1 MTRIGA
7 ALSEVLDAHAAQH
20 GARGQDLARVIEA
33 IAASAAHLAKVI
45 ASPGTDANLG
55 AKTGGD
61 NSDGDQQRKLDLVAE
76 DICRAAL
83 KAAGVGP
90 YLSEET
96 EAPLTLNPEGA
107 LAVAIDPLDGSS
119 NIEVNGVIGAIFG
132 VLPVPAAARRDPAL
146 AFTQAGRAQ
155 LAAGFVM
162 FGPQTRL
169 VLTLGDGVD
178 VYGLNPATGVFHL
191 TQARL
196 WIPKGWTEYAINAS
210 NHRYWRAPVRRY
222 VDECLAGVDGPRGA
236 NFNMRWAGAL
246 VADAYR
252 IFTRG
257 GVFLYPAD
265 SRRGYEAGRLRLI
278 YEANPMAL
286 LTEQAGGL
294 AIDGLEPILD
304 LVPRRPHERAP
315 LILGSAEEVEVIRS
329 LHLEANAAQAAPVRA
344 RAAV

>member
-1 MTRIGA
+1 MSKTGA
-7 ALSEVLDAHAAQH
+7 ALSDVLESYAARH
-20 GARGQDLARVIEA
+20 GARGHDLARVIAA
-33 IAASAAHLAKVI
+33 IAQASAVLAKVI
-45 ASPGTDANLG
+45 AAPATDAALG
-55 AKTGGD
+55 AKVGSD
-61 NSDGDQQRKLDLVAE
+61 NSDGDQQRQLDLVAE

-96 EAPLTLNPEGA
+96 EAPLTLNLGGA

-132 VLPVPAAARRDPAL
+132 VLPAPEASHADPAV
-146 AFTQAGRAQ
+146 AFTQPGRAQ

-169 VLTLGDGVD
+169 VLTLGEGVD

-191 TQARL
+191 TQTRL
-196 WIPKGWTEYAINAS
+196 MIPGGGAEYAINAS
-210 NHRYWRAPVRRY
+210 NHRHWRAPVRRY
-222 VDECLAGVDGPRGA
+222 VDECLAGAEGPRGA

-246 VADAYR
+246 VADAFR

-265 SRRGYEAGRLRLI
+265 TRRGYETGRLRLV

-294 AIDGLEPILD
+294 AIDGLDPILD
-304 LVPRRPHERAP
+304 IVPRRPHERAP
-315 LILGSAEEVEVIRS
+315 LILGSADEVEVIRS
-329 LHLEANAAQAAPVRA
+329 LHLQANAAAPARA

>member
-1 MTRIGA
+1 MSKLGA
-7 ALSEVLDAHAAQH
+7 PLSAILDAFAEGH
-20 GARGQDLARVIEA
+20 GAKGRDLARVVGA
-33 IAASAAHLAKVI
+33 IAQASAHLAKVI
-45 ASPGTDANLG
+45 AAPAVDSELG
-55 AKTGGD
+55 AKVGSD

-76 DICRAAL
+76 DICRASL

-96 EAPLTLNPEGA
+96 EAPLTMNPKGA

-132 VLPVPAAARRDPAL
+132 VLPAPEGSHADPAI
-146 AFTQAGRAQ
+146 AFTQPGRAQ

-178 VYGLNPATGVFHL
+178 VYGLNPATGLFHL
-191 TQARL
+191 AQSGL
-196 WIPKGWTEYAINAS
+196 MIPKEGAEYAINAS

-222 VDECLAGVDGPRGA
+222 VDDCLAGAEGPRGA

-246 VADAYR
+246 VADAFR

-265 SRRGYEAGRLRLI
+265 SRRGYETGRLRLV

-286 LTEQAGGL
+286 LTEQAGGV
-294 AIDGLEPILD
+294 AIDGQNPILD

-315 LILGSAEEVEVIRS
+315 LILGSAEEVEVIRR
-329 LHLEANAAQAAPVRA
+329 LHLDANAAATAPARA
-344 RAAV
+344 RAVV